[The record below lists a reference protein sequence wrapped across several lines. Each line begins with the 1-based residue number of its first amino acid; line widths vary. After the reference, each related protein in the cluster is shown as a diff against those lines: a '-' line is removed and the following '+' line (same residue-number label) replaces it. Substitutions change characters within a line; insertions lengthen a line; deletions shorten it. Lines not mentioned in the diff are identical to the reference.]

1 MIGETISHYRVLEKL
16 GDGATAEVYKAEDL
30 ALGRPVALKLVPR
43 ELSADHG
50 MIARFQHEAR
60 TASSLNHPNI
70 CTIYEIAEH
79 EGRYFIVMELLEGQV
94 LSRVIGGR
102 PAASDRVI
110 ELGIQIADG
119 LDAAHAG
126 GIVHRDIKPAN
137 IFVTDRDHV
146 KILDFGLAVPLPRGH
161 EGSMPGG
168 TQSARTSG
176 TAPYMSPE
184 QVRGENLDARS
195 DLFSTGVVLYELIT
209 GRRAFSAPD
218 IPAIMDLIVSQS
230 PVPLRDLNAAVH
242 PELERIVGKALEKN
256 RKLRFQTAADLRAD
270 LQRMKRDLESV
281 EAATTRRH
289 GDPARSSGSS
299 LAASPRGRRIA
310 VAGAAL
316 VGSALMAIVIAS
328 VQSARRLP
336 PLENA
341 PPAPS
346 SSAARGDVVL
356 PAPVPV
362 PAKPSS
368 RQESPPKSIAL
379 RKDIVVEPAASVER
393 VPASSLPWAEQE
405 LRIAQAKVDAKL
417 FEQALVTLQGIT
429 AKEGVGE
436 AATGAYFLMASVHER
451 QGRIEDAM
459 ATHLEF
465 AHRYREDARAP
476 EALFLMAQNTLRT
489 KRGTKEADARE
500 LLGTLASSYPQS
512 SWAPRALMMR
522 GELEERQQLYR
533 RDDVLATSVPSALI
547 TYRQVV
553 TQYGTA
559 AATETALWKLG
570 QLYVGAKQYRLAA
583 GAFADLAERFPG
595 TQFDAWYAAADVYDK
610 RLNEIVSARAAYAR
624 VPQSSPHFREAQK
637 RLR

>member
-1 MIGETISHYRVLEKL
+1 MTGETISHYRVLEKL

-70 CTIYEIAEH
+70 CTIYEVAEH
-79 EGRYFIVMELLEGQV
+79 EGRHFIVMELLEGQV

-102 PAASDRVI
+102 PVASDRVL
-110 ELGIQIADG
+110 ELAIQIADA
-119 LDAAHAG
+119 LDAAHTG
-126 GIVHRDIKPAN
+126 GILHRDIKPAN

-146 KILDFGLAVPLPRGH
+146 KILDFGLAVPMPAVRH
-161 EGSMPGG
+161 GSMSAG
-168 TQSARTSG
+168 TWSGRTSG

-209 GRRAFSAPD
+209 GRRAFNAPT
-218 IPAIMDLIVSQS
+218 IPAIMDLIVSHS
-230 PVPLRDLNAAVH
+230 PVPIAELNPNVH

-270 LQRMKRDLESV
+270 LQRLKRDMDSV
-281 EAATTRRH
+281 EAVATRPSGDATRSR
-289 GDPARSSGSS
+289 DSSPT
-299 LAASPRGRRIA
+299 ASPRGRRVA
-310 VAGAAL
+310 VVGGFL
-316 VGSALMAIVIAS
+316 VASALIAIVIAN
-328 VQSARRLP
+328 VQTTRRLP
-336 PLENA
+336 PPEIA
-341 PPAPS
+341 PTLPVSGGAK
-346 SSAARGDVVL
+346 ADVVL
-356 PAPVPV
+356 PAPAPVPV
-362 PAKPSS
+362 RSSNRPERAPKNSVRPPALV
-368 RQESPPKSIAL
+368 A
-379 RKDIVVEPAASVER
+379 EPALVEAAA
-393 VPASSLPWAEQE
+393 VPTIPWAEQE
-405 LRIAQAKVDAKL
+405 LGIARAKVDAKL
-417 FEQALVTLQGIT
+417 FEQALATLQGIA

-436 AATGAYFLMASVHER
+436 TATDAYFLMASVHER
-451 QGRIEDAM
+451 QGNVEDAM
-459 ATHLEF
+459 ATYLEF
-465 AHRYREDARAP
+465 AHRYPDNARAP

-489 KRGTKEADARE
+489 KRATKEAEARE
-500 LLGTLASSYPQS
+500 LLGKLASGYPQS

-522 GELEERQQLYR
+522 GEMEERQRLYQ

-553 TQYGTA
+553 TRYSTTPVG
-559 AATETALWKLG
+559 EIALWKLG

-583 GAFADLAERFPG
+583 GAFSDLAERFPK
-595 TQFDAWYAAADVYDK
+595 TQFDAWYAAAEMYDK
-610 RLNEIVSARAAYAR
+610 RLNDTVSARAAYTR
-624 VPQSSPHFREAQK
+624 VPPSSPHFRDAQK